1 MDFDTA
7 YEEFIRKH
15 QRLRSGRRLKRLI
28 EGHGFLEKLILKNI
42 WWPAIGNFDDLHP
55 EYEVSDFRDGTR
67 FLDFAWLPGPIKLD
81 VEGDGRESH
90 GTKASKEDFS
100 DDRLR
105 QNHLIIDDW
114 KVLRFSH
121 DSVKEQPRM
130 CQQML
135 QQFMGKYFGSLK
147 NSMMPLSL
155 EEREILRLA
164 YRLKGIVRPAEVCQL
179 LDLEQQTARKWLRG
193 LVDKRLLE
201 PAVASDRRIARYRVT
216 KSATEEHLM

>member
-7 YEEFIRKH
+7 YEAFMSKH
-15 QRLRSGRRLKRLI
+15 RRLRKGRRLKRLI
-28 EGHGFLEKLILKNI
+28 EGHGYLEKLILRNI
-42 WWPAIGNFDDLHP
+42 WWPAIGHFDDLHP

-100 DDRLR
+100 DDRNR
-105 QNHLIIDDW
+105 QNHLVIDDW

-130 CQQML
+130 CQQIL
-135 QQFMGKYFGSLK
+135 QQFMGRYFGSLSK
-147 NSMMPLSL
+147 TTLDLSL
-155 EEREILRLA
+155 EERDSATRVPTS
-164 YRLKGIVRPAEVCQL
+164 R
-179 LDLEQQTARKWLRG
+179 RG
-193 LVDKRLLE
+193 SSCGCM
-201 PAVASDRRIARYRVT
+201 PVASNRAANRPQVASGAEGET
-216 KSATEEHLM
+216 AS